1 MGDTSRAQ
9 VDDGT
14 AFVGYPSSVGAHR
27 RTAAGGSMIY
37 FDNAATSWPKPP
49 GVAEA
54 MAHFVRELG
63 ANPGRAAHRQAVESG
78 RIVYDAREAVC
89 ELFHAPDPLRL
100 VWCKNV
106 TEALNLALRGLLRP
120 GDRVVSSSMEH
131 NSMMRPLRA
140 LEDGGVEVAVVSCS
154 PQGVLDPAG
163 VEAAIQ
169 PNTRLVALNHASNVV
184 GTLLPVDEVG
194 ALCRRRDLLLLVDAA
209 QTGGAYPLDMQA
221 DQIDLL
227 GFTGHK
233 SLGGP
238 MGTGGLIMGE
248 RVDETQMEPLIRG
261 GTGSRSEHEVQPDF
275 LPDMCESGTPNVVG
289 LAGLEVGVRWVL
301 ERGVGAICAHEVAP
315 TRTLIDGLRSIPGV
329 TVYGT
334 LDPELQT
341 ATVSFNIDG
350 MPSSEAGLRL
360 DDEYG
365 ILCRVGLHCA
375 LAAHKTLGTFPTDTV
390 RFGLSAFNTAE
401 EVQAA
406 IVAVHRLAEQAI

>member
-1 MGDTSRAQ
+1 
-9 VDDGT
+9 
-14 AFVGYPSSVGAHR
+14 
-27 RTAAGGSMIY
+27 MIY

-54 MAHFVRELG
+54 MTHFIKEVG

-120 GDRVVSSSMEH
+120 GDHVVTSSMEH

-140 LEDGGVEVAVVSCS
+140 LERPERSSGGVEVTVVGCS
-154 PQGVLDPAG
+154 PQGVLDLAA

-169 PNTRLVALNHASNVV
+169 PSTRLVALNHASNVV
-184 GTLLPVDEVG
+184 GTLLPVAEVG
-194 ALCRRRDLLLLVDAA
+194 ALCRERGLLLLVDAA
-209 QTGGAYPLDMQA
+209 QTGGAYPLDMQLA
-221 DQIDLL
+221 
-227 GFTGHK
+227 FTGHK
-233 SLGGP
+233 SLCGP
-238 MGTGGLIMGE
+238 MGTGGLIVGE
-248 RVDETQMEPLIRG
+248 RVDETRLDPLIRG

-275 LPDMCESGTPNVVG
+275 LPDMFESGTPNVVG
-289 LAGLEVGVRWVL
+289 LAGLEAGVRWVL
-301 ERGVGAICAHEVAP
+301 NCGVEAIRAHEVAL
-315 TRTLIDGLRSIPGV
+315 TQVLIEGLRSVSGV

-350 MPSSEAGLRL
+350 MAPSEAGLRL
-360 DDEYG
+360 DDEHG

-375 LAAHKTLGTFPTDTV
+375 PAAHKTLGTFPTGTV
-390 RFGLSAFNTAE
+390 RFGLSAFNTTE
-401 EVQAA
+401 EVDAA
-406 IVAVHRLAEQAI
+406 IVAVQQLAREAP

>member
-1 MGDTSRAQ
+1 
-9 VDDGT
+9 
-14 AFVGYPSSVGAHR
+14 
-27 RTAAGGSMIY
+27 MIY

-49 GVAEA
+49 AVAEA
-54 MAHFVRELG
+54 MTHFIKEVG

-78 RIVYDAREAVC
+78 RIVYGAREAVC

-106 TEALNLALRGLLRP
+106 TEALNLVLCGMLHP
-120 GDRVVSSSMEH
+120 GDHVVTSSMEH

-140 LEDGGVEVAVVSCS
+140 LEGPGQSSEGVEVTVAGCS
-154 PQGVLDPAG
+154 PQGRLDPAS
-163 VEAAIQ
+163 VEAAIR

-184 GTLLPVDEVG
+184 GTLLPVAEVG
-194 ALCRRRDLLLLVDAA
+194 ALCRERGLLLLVDAA

-238 MGTGGLIMGE
+238 MGTGGLIVGE
-248 RVDETQMEPLIRG
+248 RVDETQIDPLIRG
-261 GTGSRSEHEVQPDF
+261 GTGSRSEHELQPDF

-289 LAGLEVGVRWVL
+289 LAGLEAGVRWVL
-301 ERGVGAICAHEVAP
+301 ERGVGAIRAHEVAL
-315 TRTLIDGLRSIPGV
+315 TRTLIDELRSIPGV

-350 MPSSEAGLRL
+350 MAPSEAGLRL

-375 LAAHKTLGTFPTDTV
+375 PAAHKTLGTFPTGTV
-390 RFGLSAFNTAE
+390 RFGLSAFNTAA

-406 IVAVHRLAEQAI
+406 IAAVRRLAEGVR

>member
-1 MGDTSRAQ
+1 
-9 VDDGT
+9 
-14 AFVGYPSSVGAHR
+14 
-27 RTAAGGSMIY
+27 MIY

-54 MAHFVRELG
+54 MTRFIDEVG
-63 ANPGRAAHRQAVESG
+63 ANPGRAAHRQAIESG
-78 RIVYDAREAVC
+78 RIVYGAREAVC

-120 GDRVVSSSMEH
+120 GDHVVTSSMEH

-140 LEDGGVEVAVVSCS
+140 LEGAPERHQGAPERHLGGVEVTVVECS
-154 PQGVLDPAG
+154 PSGVLDPAE
-163 VEAAIQ
+163 VEAAIR
-169 PNTRLVALNHASNVV
+169 PNTRMVALNHASNVV
-184 GTLLPVDEVG
+184 GTLLPVAEVG
-194 ALCRRRDLLLLVDAA
+194 AICRERDLLLLVDAA
-209 QTGGAYPLDMQA
+209 QTGGAYPVDVQA
-221 DQIDLL
+221 DKIDLL

-238 MGTGGLIMGE
+238 MGTGGLIVGE
-248 RVDETQMEPLIRG
+248 RVDETQIDPLIRG
-261 GTGSRSEHEVQPDF
+261 GTGSRSEYEVQPDF

-289 LAGLEVGVRWVL
+289 LAGLEAGVRWVL
-301 ERGVGAICAHEVAP
+301 ERGVQAIRAHEVAL
-315 TRTLIDGLRSIPGV
+315 TQALIEGLRSIPGAI
-329 TVYGT
+329 VYGT

-350 MPSSEAGLRL
+350 MRPSLVGLRL

-365 ILCRVGLHCA
+365 IGCRVGLHCA
-375 LAAHKTLGTFPTDTV
+375 PTAHRTLGTFPDGTV

-401 EVQAA
+401 EVEIALGAVRQLAA
-406 IVAVHRLAEQAI
+406 DAS